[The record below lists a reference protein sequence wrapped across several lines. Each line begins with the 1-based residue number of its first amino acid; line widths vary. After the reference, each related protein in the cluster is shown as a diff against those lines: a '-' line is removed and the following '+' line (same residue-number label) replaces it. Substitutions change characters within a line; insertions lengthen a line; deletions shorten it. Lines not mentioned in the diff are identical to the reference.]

1 MDRTLQNI
9 IRYTQKYVD
18 PYQNCQFDRY
28 TFNYT
33 RDLLGE
39 GSFGSV
45 YRGISGNSYVA
56 IKILNLKL
64 YNNPTY
70 RQALKNEIVLMMELQ
85 NPNVV
90 RILDALCDKQDNELF
105 LIIEYC
111 EGGDLRRLLSHQ
123 PNQRFQESAAIAI
136 ISQTIQ
142 GLTELL
148 HKNYMHRDIKPDNI
162 LLKQNTYKV
171 ADFGLAAKIPP
182 KQVLRSQVGTPLYMS
197 PQVLECKE
205 YTNKCDI
212 WSLGLVLYE
221 LLFGRT
227 PWLCRSFDTYLIE
240 IKTKP
245 LQFPYEIQVS
255 PQIKDFIKRCLR
267 IEECNRMSWAEL
279 LKHPLLQTQGRLK
292 RQATQE
298 RLDFTVLEREY
309 LYNIQLV
316 CSEHK
321 IQAKDL
327 MKQCGKTHI
336 NQQEFQNMLRKIM
349 NSEDEDVG
357 RKLFEKFDYS
367 KDGLISAQEFEYLF
381 SEYDFAPLKSI
392 AVQIIYELQAI
403 IKIYQIPLPQ
413 LFKQMDQD
421 KNGYL
426 DVKEFEF
433 LIKKIAPKLSQENIV
448 EIFKNYDQD
457 NDGKISLKELQF
469 VLQSK
474 NYQKLKII
482 LNRIRETLMK
492 KSVSVSTLFSQVDK
506 ERKGYINFKDFEYLL
521 GKLDKL
527 SKCDIWDLFTLFD
540 EDGNGQISLK
550 EFMALLNL

>member
-1 MDRTLQNI
+1 MDKTLQRI
-9 IRYTQKYVD
+9 IRYTQKQID
-18 PYQNCQFDRY
+18 SNQNCYFDRY
-28 TFNYT
+28 AFNYT

-45 YRGISGNSYVA
+45 YRGTHANSFVA
-56 IKILNLKL
+56 IKILNLKH
-64 YNNPTY
+64 YDNPVY
-70 RQALKNEIVLMMELQ
+70 KQALKNEITLMMELQ
-85 NPNVV
+85 SPNVV
-90 RILDALCDKQDNELF
+90 RILDALCDQHDNELF

-111 EGGDLRRLLSHQ
+111 EGGDLRHLLSHQ
-123 PNQRFQESAAIAI
+123 PNQRFPESAAIAI

-162 LLKQNTYKV
+162 LLKQNTYKI

-182 KQVLRSQVGTPLYMS
+182 KQVLRAQAGTPLYMS

-205 YTNKCDI
+205 YSNKCDI

-221 LLFGRT
+221 LIFGRT
-227 PWLCRSFDTYLIE
+227 PWLCRSFDTYLME

-245 LQFPYEIQVS
+245 LQFPYEIEISFNV
-255 PQIKDFIKRCLR
+255 KDFIKRCLK
-267 IEECNRMSWAEL
+267 IEEQNRISWTEL
-279 LKHPLLQTQGRLK
+279 LKHPMLQNQGKLK
-292 RQATQE
+292 RQGTQE
-298 RLDFTVLEREY
+298 RLNFSVLEREY

-316 CSEHK
+316 CAQHNF
-321 IQAKDL
+321 QAKDL

-349 NSEDEDVG
+349 NQNNEEIG
-357 RKLFEKFDYS
+357 KKLFQKFDYS

-381 SEYDFAPLKSI
+381 SEYDFAPLNTI

-403 IKIYQIPLPQ
+403 IKMYSISLKQ
-413 LFKQMDQD
+413 LFEQLDQD
-421 KNGYL
+421 KNGFL
-426 DVKEFEF
+426 DQKEFEF
-433 LIKKIAPKLSQENIV
+433 LIKKIAPKLSQENIQ
-448 EIFKNYDQD
+448 EIFENFDQD
-457 NDGKISLKELQF
+457 KDGKISLKELQF

-474 NYQKLKII
+474 NYQKLKLI

-506 ERKGYINFKDFEYLL
+506 QQKGFINFKDFEYLMS
-521 GKLDKL
+521 KLDQL
-527 SKCDIWDLFTLFD
+527 NRSDIWDLFNLFD
-540 EDGNGQISLK
+540 EDENGKISLS
-550 EFMALLNL
+550 EFQTLLNL

>member
-1 MDRTLQNI
+1 MDKTLQRI
-9 IRYTQKYVD
+9 IRQTQKHID
-18 PYQNCQFDRY
+18 SKSNCHFDQY
-28 TFNYT
+28 SFNYT

-45 YRGISGNSYVA
+45 YRGIQGNSYVA

-64 YNNPTY
+64 YDNPSY
-70 RQALKNEIVLMMELQ
+70 KQALKNEITLMMELQ
-85 NPNVV
+85 SPNVV
-90 RILDALCDKQDNELF
+90 RILDALCDQQDNELF

-111 EGGDLRRLLSHQ
+111 EGGDLRHLLSHQ
-123 PNQRFQESAAIAI
+123 PNQRFQEQAAVAI

-142 GLTELL
+142 GLSELL

-182 KQVLRSQVGTPLYMS
+182 KQVLRAQAGTPLYMS

-205 YTNKCDI
+205 YSNKCDI

-227 PWLCRSFDTYLIE
+227 PWLCRSFDTYLME
-240 IKTKP
+240 IQTKP
-245 LQFPYEIQVS
+245 LQFPYEIEISANV
-255 PQIKDFIKRCLR
+255 KDFIKRCLK
-267 IEECNRMSWAEL
+267 IEEHNRMSWAEL
-279 LKHPLLQTQGRLK
+279 LKHPMLQFQGKLK

-298 RLDFTVLEREY
+298 RLNFTILEREY
-309 LYNIQLV
+309 LHNIQLV
-316 CSEHK
+316 CAQHNM
-321 IQAKDL
+321 QAKDL

-349 NSEDEDVG
+349 NQDNDEIS
-357 RKLFEKFDYS
+357 KQLFVKFDQS

-381 SEYDFAPLKSI
+381 SEYDFAPINTI
-392 AVQIIYELQAI
+392 AVQITHELQAI
-403 IKIYQIPLPQ
+403 IKMYKISLKQ
-413 LFKQMDQD
+413 LFQQLDQD

-426 DVKEFEF
+426 DQKEFEF
-433 LIKKIAPKLSQENIV
+433 LIKKIAPKLSQKNIL

-492 KSVSVSTLFSQVDK
+492 KSVSTHTLFTQIDK
-506 ERKGYINFKDFEYLL
+506 EQKGYLNFKDFEYLI

-527 SKCDIWDLFTLFD
+527 NRSDIQDLFNLFD
-540 EDGNGQISLK
+540 EDENGKISLN
-550 EFMALLNL
+550 EFNSLLNL

>member
-1 MDRTLQNI
+1 MDNTLQKF
-9 IRYTQKYVD
+9 IRQTQKYID
-18 PYQNCQFDRY
+18 AYQNCQFDQY
-28 TFNYT
+28 SFNYT

-45 YRGISGNSYVA
+45 YRGTQGNCYAA
-56 IKILNLKL
+56 IKILNLKH
-64 YNNPTY
+64 YDNPTY
-70 RQALKNEIVLMMELQ
+70 RRALKLEIILMMELKS
-85 NPNVV
+85 PNVV
-90 RILDALCDKQDNELF
+90 RILDALCDQNDNELF

-123 PNQRFQESAAIAI
+123 PNQRLQESAAVAI

-245 LQFPYEIQVS
+245 LQFPYEIQIS
-255 PQIKDFIKRCLR
+255 PQVKDFIKKCLR
-267 IEECNRMSWAEL
+267 IEECHRMSWPEL
-279 LKHPLLQTQGRLK
+279 LKHPMLQLQGRLK

-298 RLDFTVLEREY
+298 RLNFTVLEREY

-316 CSEHK
+316 CSELNF
-321 IQAKDL
+321 QAKDL

-336 NQQEFQNMLRKIM
+336 NQDEFQNMLRKIM
-349 NSEDEDVG
+349 NEENEEVG

-381 SEYDFAPLKSI
+381 SEYDFSPLKSI
-392 AVQIIYELQAI
+392 AVQITYELQAI
-403 IKIYQIPLPQ
+403 IKLYKIPLKQ
-413 LFKQMDQD
+413 LFQQLDQD

-426 DVKEFEF
+426 DEKEFEF
-433 LIKKIAPKLSQENIV
+433 LIKKIAPKLSQDNIL

-482 LNRIRETLMK
+482 LNRIRETLIR
-492 KSVSVSTLFSQVDK
+492 KSVSVSTLFTQVDK
-506 ERKGYINFKDFEYLL
+506 EKKGYINFKDFEYLL
-521 GKLDKL
+521 SKLDKL
-527 SKCDIWDLFTLFD
+527 SKCDVWDLFNLFD
-540 EDGNGQISLK
+540 EDGNGKISLD
-550 EFMALLNL
+550 EFKTLLNL